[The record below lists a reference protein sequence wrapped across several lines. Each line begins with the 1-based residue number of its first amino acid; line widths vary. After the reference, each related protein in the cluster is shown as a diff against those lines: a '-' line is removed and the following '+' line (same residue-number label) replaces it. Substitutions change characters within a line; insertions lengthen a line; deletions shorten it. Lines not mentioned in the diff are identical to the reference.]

1 MAEGTVT
8 MYDKV
13 SPSVVPL
20 TGTREPVK
28 WPVVSLKGDRNG
40 CVDGYTG
47 MNPARSAM

>member
-20 TGTREPVK
+20 TGTREPVE
-28 WPVVSLKGDRNG
+28 WLQLPSSEFEGR
-40 CVDGYTG
+40 
-47 MNPARSAM
+47 